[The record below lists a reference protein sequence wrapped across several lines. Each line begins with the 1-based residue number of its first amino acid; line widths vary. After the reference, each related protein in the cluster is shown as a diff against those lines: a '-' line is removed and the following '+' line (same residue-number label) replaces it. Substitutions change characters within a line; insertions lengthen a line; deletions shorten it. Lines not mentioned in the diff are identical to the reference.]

1 MEDLARKYRPKKLSD
16 LIGQEVVAQTL
27 TNAIKNNNL
36 HHAHLFVGQIG
47 AGKTTCARILAA
59 AENCLISPGLEP
71 CGNCDNCKRIFAGTH
86 TDVLEIDAA
95 SGAGGVKE
103 VRKLKESAL
112 YNPIAG
118 CRIKYFIIDE
128 AQRMGTESNDA
139 LLKLI
144 EEPPSRVR
152 FVLSTTDIHKIRPAV
167 QSRCQRHDIRQIYWA
182 KISERLAYIAKCENI
197 NADEG
202 SINLCARLAHGSMR
216 NGIQNLSKLISH
228 SENGEITAADA
239 DKVFGTVTESLF
251 YDLIDS
257 LIETHSG
264 KLDTHSGLKVINT
277 ILQSG
282 AEFQPIFDGIA
293 NHLRNM
299 LVVLTASAA
308 FDEFVDASQEGKKRL
323 KEQCLKCQ
331 QGKKHKALFKILSA
345 LNESKQSVDYN
356 ISPEIALQAW
366 LIKSVIFF
374 NE

>member
-1 MEDLARKYRPKKLSD
+1 MEDLARKYRPKKLQD
-16 LIGQEVVAQTL
+16 LVGQSVVVQTL
-27 TNAIKNNNL
+27 TNAIKNNKL
-36 HHAHLFVGQIG
+36 HHAHLFVGQYG
-47 AGKTTCARILAA
+47 SGKTSCARILAA
-59 AENCLISPGLEP
+59 TENCLVSPGLDP
-71 CGNCDNCKRIFAGTH
+71 CGTCDNCKKIFAGTH

-95 SGAGGVKE
+95 SGAGSVKE
-103 VRKLKESAL
+103 VRKLKENAL

-118 CRIKYFIIDE
+118 CKTKYFIIDE
-128 AQRMGTESNDA
+128 AQRLSQESNDA

-152 FVLSTTDIHKIRPAV
+152 FVLSTTDIHKLRPAV

-182 KISERLAYIAKCENI
+182 QISERLAYIAKSENI
-197 NADEG
+197 DVEEG
-202 SINLCARLAHGSMR
+202 ALNLCARLAHGSMR
-216 NGIQNLSKLISH
+216 NGIQNLSKLISF
-228 SENGEITAADA
+228 SKNGKVTTSDA
-239 DKVFGTVTESLF
+239 DDVFGTVSESLF

-257 LIETHSG
+257 LIETHTG
-264 KLDTHSGLKVINT
+264 KLDTRSGLKVINN

-282 AEFQPIFDGIA
+282 AEFQSVYDGIA

-308 FDEFVDASQEGKKRL
+308 FEFVDASQEGKKRL

-331 QGKKHKALFKILSA
+331 QGKKHKALLRILSA